1 MPNNNSW
8 LYFLREFRKKNP
20 QIKGPSVMRAAAK
33 VYKKQPQK
41 PKTQRRKKK

>member
-1 MPNNNSW
+1 MPNKNRW

-20 QIKGPSVMRAAAK
+20 QLKGASVMRSAAR
-33 VYKKQPQK
+33 VYKKQPK